1 MLSIEKT
8 VRLVISLVAV
18 AVIAGLL
25 SLTTTQVGAQ
35 IYNMDRDYNDPY
47 VEKPGPED
55 DSGPQKPRPPLP
67 IASPYS
73 SPAPTKDPSGCV
85 VAGCSGTLCVEASDP
100 RFATTCEY
108 LPKYQCYND
117 LTCTRLESGDC
128 GFQEQ
133 DQLQQCLA
141 EYEDGDDDDEDDQTT
156 PNPEYSFFQRLPD
169 ELRDTATEL
178 DFGGSAIELELD
190 ETATYVDVSE
200 FELNDTDPAIAPIQI
215 LRFTT
220 PGELNREVQFLAEEV
235 DYDDEGSYIFTA
247 YYDSEGRLL
256 NPPSKRYYGTRI
268 QFEANENTE
277 YYAIVGAFGNQEG
290 TARLS
295 VGLSDSY
302 PLQPIIQRP
311 NIDDSFVDIDE
322 IASIGRVGVFFGFE
336 APRFRDINNESN
348 TFSWARFI
356 DSSSGN
362 GIFGTKKVWIEEQC
376 ATAEGDLTL
385 GVGNRIE
392 PDVLQLGSLEGII
405 SSIMVTPPSTTD
417 SRASFPPGRD
427 YLIVGQDI
435 SADNTT
441 ALSADDYVGDP
452 EVLASFSTTSRN
464 IYDLTGDGIIDISDY
479 SILISEYL
487 DETRVLAADYNCDDV
502 VDIEDYS
509 QLIRRYSGGDYA
521 VTE

>member
-18 AVIAGLL
+18 AVIACLL

-67 IASPYS
+67 EASPYS

-85 VAGCSGTLCVEASDP
+85 IAGCSGTLCVEASDP

-141 EYEDGDDDDEDDQTT
+141 EYEDGDDEDDQTT
-156 PNPEYSFFQRLPD
+156 PDPEYSFFQRLPG

-190 ETATYVDVSE
+190 DSATYVDVSE
-200 FELNDTDPAIAPIQI
+200 FELNDPATEVAPVQI
-215 LRFTT
+215 VSFTT
-220 PGELNREVQFLAEEV
+220 PEELDRRVELLAQEL
-235 DYDDEGSYIFTA
+235 DIDNQGSYVFSA
-247 YYDSEGRLL
+247 YYDSDGRIL
-256 NPPSKRYYGTRI
+256 NPPNKRTFNTRI
-268 QFEANENTE
+268 QFEAEENTQ
-277 YYAIVGAFGNQEG
+277 YYALIGAFGNREG
-290 TARLS
+290 TVS
-295 VGLSDSY
+295 VTVDYDNTYL
-302 PLQPIIQRP
+302 LQPLIRRP
-311 NIDDSFVDIDE
+311 NIDDIFRDLDE
-322 IASIGRVGVFFGFE
+322 IPVLGRVATDFAFD
-336 APRFRDINNESN
+336 APRFRNI
-348 TFSWARFI
+348 
-356 DSSSGN
+356 SSSQGLFDWQRSV
-362 GIFGTKKVWIEEQC
+362 GPAESSSVYSSKQVWIKQRCSTESGPFDLEQGERVE
-376 ATAEGDLTL
+376 AYLSGNLDDEGVISTLT
-385 GVGNRIE
+385 
-392 PDVLQLGSLEGII
+392 
-405 SSIMVTPPSTTD
+405 VTPQSTNN
-417 SRASFPPGRD
+417 SESYQPFLPGRD
-427 YLIVGQDI
+427 YIVVGRTVLRNQDNI
-435 SADNTT
+435 VQPSGGPYPAEE
-441 ALSADDYVGDP
+441 LGR
-452 EVLASFSTTSRN
+452 FSTTNKN